1 MSFKFNLQLF
11 AQVENPHTVQG
22 SETDSVNPHL
32 KVYTYNFPE
41 GFVKRWGST
50 YASTNETYLSRWFA
64 QNIPDIKTINSLYDS
79 VSPNKT
85 FFDNKV
91 VNSGVID
98 ELFFKT
104 NFTNTDEI
112 NKIVS
117 KIFLNNVDSYR
128 SVQMERMYMGINM
141 DYNESND
148 TYHVKQFPNNFKLK
162 PKFNTGFSG
171 ITIRYCL
178 NENETYPS
186 TIFGGAFVN
195 ELDVTDVKLAELK
208 SSNTYSDCVFRR
220 CIAQKVKGLETYP
233 FNRSSSASN
242 KTFEGMFNLDPYINK
257 IDDPEI
263 KKKIKSKYYNVIDI
277 YKAYYGEIKLT
288 ENNEPLFEYWRPDK
302 VLRLTNLG
310 KSFTRMINLEDH
322 DGSYSGSRNVGDRR
336 FFKTFSNAYLF
347 GVELTKDIYMRY
359 CYSYESMFEGASM
372 VKLKIGSKIGAVNR
386 YMGNYK
392 NMFNF
397 STKGPFKLHEMDV
410 TIVFPDEEYLTN
422 LPWWAKR
429 EFINNMDLSPKQADM
444 IKNMLPSADCM
455 VKGLRNRVRIKL
467 VNFNVENM
475 LSFVQ
480 EYGYPEITTEDQLFE
495 FMGGCPK
502 DCLVFEEKTRND
514 YMGKDN
520 ESHASEA

>member
-1 MSFKFNLQLF
+1 M
-11 AQVENPHTVQG
+11 
-22 SETDSVNPHL
+22 
-32 KVYTYNFPE
+32 
-41 GFVKRWGST
+41 
-50 YASTNETYLSRWFA
+50 
-64 QNIPDIKTINSLYDS
+64 
-79 VSPNKT
+79 
-85 FFDNKV
+85 
-91 VNSGVID
+91 
-98 ELFFKT
+98 
-104 NFTNTDEI
+104 I
-112 NKIVS
+112 NK
-117 KIFLNNVDSYR
+117 
-128 SVQMERMYMGINM
+128 
-141 DYNESND
+141 
-148 TYHVKQFPNNFKLK
+148 
-162 PKFNTGFSG
+162 
-171 ITIRYCL
+171 
-178 NENETYPS
+178 
-186 TIFGGAFVN
+186 
-195 ELDVTDVKLAELK
+195 
-208 SSNTYSDCVFRR
+208 
-220 CIAQKVKGLETYP
+220 
-233 FNRSSSASN
+233 
-242 KTFEGMFNLDPYINK
+242 
-257 IDDPEI
+257 
-263 KKKIKSKYYNVIDI
+263 
-277 YKAYYGEIKLT
+277 
-288 ENNEPLFEYWRPDK
+288 
-302 VLRLTNLG
+302 
-310 KSFTRMINLEDH
+310 EDH
-322 DGSYSGSRNVGDRR
+322 DAYNSGSRNVGDRR

>member
-1 MSFKFNLQLF
+1 MSFKFDLQLF

-32 KVYTYNFPE
+32 KVYTYTFPE

-50 YASTNETYLSRWFA
+50 FASTNETNLSRWFA
-64 QNIPDIKTINSLYDS
+64 QNIPDTKTINSLYDS

-91 VNSGVID
+91 VNASVID

-117 KIFLNNVDSYR
+117 KIFLNSPDSYR

-148 TYHVKQFPNNFKLK
+148 TYHVKQFPNDFKLK
-162 PKFNTGFSG
+162 PKFNTGIGG

-178 NENETYPS
+178 NDNETYPS

-195 ELDVTDVKLAELK
+195 ELDVTDVKI
-208 SSNTYSDCVFRR
+208 SPPNHSRQYSDCLFRR
-220 CIAQKVKGLETYP
+220 CIAQKVKGIETYP
-233 FNRSSSASN
+233 FNKSSDATK

-263 KKKIKSKYYNVIDI
+263 KKKIKQKYYNVIDI
-277 YKAYYGEIKLT
+277 YRAYYGEIKLT
-288 ENNEPLFEYWRPDK
+288 KSNEPLFEYWRPDK
-302 VLRLTNLG
+302 VLKLNNLG
-310 KSFTRMINLEDH
+310 AKFKKAINYEEYH
-322 DGSYSGSRNVGDRR
+322 AEAGNSSSGDRR
-336 FFKTFSNAYLF
+336 FIRTFADAYLF

-359 CYSYESMFEGASM
+359 CFTYEGMFEGASM
-372 VKLKIGSKIGAVNR
+372 VKLKIDSNIGAVNR

-392 NMFNF
+392 NMFKF

-410 TIVFPDEEYLTN
+410 TIVFPDEKYLTD

-429 EFINNMDLSPKQADM
+429 NYIDNFNLAPKQADM
-444 IKNMLPSADCM
+444 IKDMLPPADCM

-495 FMGGCPK
+495 FMGGCPR
-502 DCLVFEEKTRND
+502 DCLIFEEKTRND
-514 YMGKDN
+514 YMMKDV

>member
-11 AQVENPHTVQG
+11 AQVESPHTVQG

-41 GFVKRWGST
+41 GFVKRWGT
-50 YASTNETYLSRWFA
+50 MYASTNETYLTRWFA

-85 FFDNKV
+85 LFDNRV

-112 NKIVS
+112 NKILS
-117 KIFLNNVDSYR
+117 KIFLNSTDSYR

-141 DYNESND
+141 DYNESNN
-148 TYHVKQFPNNFKLK
+148 TYHVKEFPNNFKLK

-178 NENETYPS
+178 NDSETYPS

-195 ELDVTDVKLAELK
+195 ELDVTDVKIAELT
-208 SSNTYSDCVFRR
+208 SSSQYSDCLFRR
-220 CIAQKVKGLETYP
+220 CIAQKVKGIETYP
-233 FNRSSSASN
+233 FNKSSDAA
-242 KTFEGMFNLDPYINK
+242 KRTFEGMFNLDPYIDK

-263 KKKIKSKYYNVIDI
+263 KKKIKQKYYNTIDI
-277 YKAYYGEIKLT
+277 YRAYYDDIKLT
-288 ENNEPLFEYWRPDK
+288 KDNEPLFEYWRPDK

-310 KSFTRMINLEDH
+310 RVFTRFKFGETHIAGLG
-322 DGSYSGSRNVGDRR
+322 GSSGVGERR
-336 FFKTFSNAYLF
+336 FFKTFANAYLF

-359 CYSYESMFEGASM
+359 CYTYESMFEGASM
-372 VKLKIGSKIGAVNR
+372 VKLKIESKIGAVNR

-392 NMFNF
+392 NMFKF

-410 TIVFPDEEYLTN
+410 TIVFPDEKYLTD
-422 LPWWAKR
+422 LQWWAKR
-429 EFINNMDLSPKQADM
+429 EYINNMELSPKQADM
-444 IKNMLPSADCM
+444 IKDMLPPADSI
-455 VKGLRNRVRIKL
+455 VKSNRNRVRIKL

-480 EYGYPEITTEDQLFE
+480 EYGYPEITTEDQLLE
-495 FMGGCPK
+495 FMGGCPRE
-502 DCLVFEEKTRND
+502 CLVFEEKTRSD
-514 YMGKDN
+514 YMMRDS
-520 ESHASEA
+520 ETHASEA

>member
-1 MSFKFNLQLF
+1 MSFKFDLQLF

-32 KVYTYNFPE
+32 RVYTYTFPE

-50 YASTNETYLSRWFA
+50 FASTNETNLSRWFA
-64 QNIPDIKTINSLYDS
+64 QNIPDTKTINSLYDS

-91 VNSGVID
+91 VNASVID

-117 KIFLNNVDSYR
+117 KIFLNSPDSYR

-148 TYHVKQFPNNFKLK
+148 TYHVKQFPNDFKLK
-162 PKFNTGFSG
+162 PKFNTGIGG

-178 NENETYPS
+178 NDNETYPS

-195 ELDVTDVKLAELK
+195 ELDVTDVKISVSGALRQ
-208 SSNTYSDCVFRR
+208 YSDCLFRH
-220 CIAQKVKGLETYP
+220 CIAQKVKGIETYP
-233 FNRSSSASN
+233 FGKSSDATK

-263 KKKIKSKYYNVIDI
+263 KKKIKQKYYNVIDI
-277 YKAYYGEIKLT
+277 YRAYYGEIKLT
-288 ENNEPLFEYWRPDK
+288 KSNEPLFEYWRPDK
-302 VLRLTNLG
+302 VLKLNDLG
-310 KSFTRMINLEDH
+310 AGFKKAINAEDY
-322 DGSYSGSRNVGDRR
+322 GNAAGSRTSGDRR
-336 FFKTFSNAYLF
+336 FIRTFADAYLF

-359 CYSYESMFEGASM
+359 CFTYESMFEGASM
-372 VKLKIGSKIGAVNR
+372 VKLKIDSNIGAVNR

-392 NMFNF
+392 NMFKF

-410 TIVFPDEEYLTN
+410 TIVFPDEEYLTD

-429 EFINNMDLSPKQADM
+429 NYIDNFNLAPKQADM
-444 IKNMLPSADCM
+444 IKDMLPPADCM

-480 EYGYPEITTEDQLFE
+480 EHGYPEITTEDQLFE

-502 DCLVFEEKTRND
+502 DCLIFEEKTRNH
-514 YMGKDN
+514 YMMKDT